1 MVVVSGEIGG
11 QSLDVRGDFQKAIR
25 KPVSLRFG
33 NGCITA
39 TARNPFGSLAFVR
52 QFGRCGER
60 FHGLKLTHGQ
70 TRSNRFDR
78 AREFSVVIH

>member
-39 TARNPFGSLAFVR
+39 TARNPFGSLEFVR
-52 QFGRCGER
+52 PVR
-60 FHGLKLTHGQ
+60 
-70 TRSNRFDR
+70 R
-78 AREFSVVIH
+78 AFSWLEANTWPDAKQSV